1 MAIRQAASPPTP
13 WSQTLARPRVDPS
26 AYIHVSTSV
35 IGDVAIGAN
44 VMVAPGVSIRADEG
58 SPFYIGASTNI
69 QDGVVIHGLAEG
81 RVKGDDHID
90 YSVWIGAKTSITH
103 KALIHGPAYIGDDCF
118 IGFRST
124 VFNAKVGDG
133 CIVMM
138 HVLIENVEIPPG
150 KYVPSGS
157 IITSQHQADRLSD
170 VRSDDKEFAHHIIGI
185 NESLRSG
192 YLCSEEGICTPDHG
206 SSFGSN
212 LNSEIINNST
222 GTEDMSNISDSIR
235 QQIRRLLSQGY
246 RIGVEYADARRFRTG
261 SWQSC
266 TIAQGS
272 EGTVLASLEACLEEH
287 QGKYVQLLGVDTQAR
302 TRVLEMMIQRPDG
315 VVTQVSHAGVTGNAP
330 AVVGGN
336 GSGASASGD
345 IGQSVRQLLNQGF
358 RIGTEYADPRR
369 YKATSWTSGP
379 SYQGTREAEAIA
391 MLNELVAANP
401 DNYVRLIGIDPGAR
415 RRVMEVVIHKPG
427 DGGTIAIGNGG
438 GQASSFSSSFSSG
451 STANSNVKTSLSSE
465 VVASV
470 RRLLENSYQITTEHA
485 DKRRFRSSSW
495 HTCKPVSAHRLQ
507 DVVAQL
513 EGCLTDHQG
522 EYVRLIGIDTK
533 AKRRVHEEIIQRP

>member
-1 MAIRQAASPPTP
+1 MGIRQAASPPTP

-26 AYIHVSTSV
+26 AYVHVSTSI
-35 IGDVAIGAN
+35 IGEVEIGAN

-69 QDGVVIHGLAEG
+69 QDGVVIHGLADG
-81 RVKGDDHID
+81 RVQGDDNQD

-103 KALIHGPAYIGDDCF
+103 KALIHGPAYVGDDCF

-170 VRSDDKEFAHHIIGI
+170 VQSADKEFAHHIIGI
-185 NESLRSG
+185 NDSLRSG
-192 YLCSEEGICTPDHG
+192 YLCAEDGICPPKYAA
-206 SSFGSN
+206 N
-212 LNSEIINNST
+212 LNSEIIEDFT
-222 GTEDMSNISDSIR
+222 GTEDMSNISDSVR
-235 QQIRRLLSQGY
+235 QEIRRLLSQGY
-246 RIGVEYADARRFRTG
+246 RIGLEYADARRFRTG

-266 TIAQGS
+266 PLAQGS
-272 EGTVLASLEACLEEH
+272 EGSVLSSVAACMDEH
-287 QGKYVQLLGVDTQAR
+287 QGKYLQLIGVDTNSR
-302 TRVLEMMIQRPDG
+302 SRVLELIIQRPDG
-315 VVTQVSHAGVTGNAP
+315 AVTQISSSAA
-330 AVVGGN
+330 AK
-336 GSGASASGD
+336 GASASAAVASNGHSNGNGGGD
-345 IGQSVRQLLNQGF
+345 VGTSVRQLLNQGF

-401 DNYVRLIGIDPGAR
+401 GNYVRLIGIDPGAR
-415 RRVMEVVIHKPG
+415 RRVMEVMIHKPG
-427 DGGTIAIGNGG
+427 DGGTISAGNGG
-438 GQASSFSSSFSSG
+438 GQSSSFSSSFG
-451 STANSNVKTSLSSE
+451 GGATATSNVKTSLSSE

-470 RRLLENSYQITTEHA
+470 RRLLEGNFQISTEHA
-485 DKRRFRSSSW
+485 DKRRFQTSSW
-495 HTCKPVSAHRLQ
+495 HSCKPVSANRLQ
-507 DVVAQL
+507 DAVAQL
-513 EGCLTDHQG
+513 ETCLTDHNG
-522 EYVRLIGIDTK
+522 EYVRLIGIDPK

>member
-1 MAIRQAASPPTP
+1 MAIRQAAAPPTP
-13 WSQTLARPRVDPS
+13 WSQTLARPRVDS
-26 AYIHVSTSV
+26 TAYIHVSTSV
-35 IGDVAIGAN
+35 IGDVVIGAN

-58 SPFYIGASTNI
+58 SPFYIGASTNV
-69 QDGVVIHGLAEG
+69 QDGVVIHGLADG
-81 RVKGDDHID
+81 RVKGDDNID

-103 KALIHGPAYIGDDCF
+103 KALIHGPAYVGDDCF

-170 VRSDDKEFAHHIIGI
+170 VRSDDKAFAHHIIGI

-192 YLCSEEGICTPDHG
+192 YICAEDGICTPEHG
-206 SSFGSN
+206 VNFGSN

-266 TIAQGS
+266 PIAQGS

-315 VVTQVSHAGVTGNAP
+315 AVTQVSHAGVTGNAP
-330 AVVGGN
+330 AVAGGN
-336 GSGASASGD
+336 GSGVSAGGD

-391 MLNELVAANP
+391 MLNELVAANEG
-401 DNYVRLIGIDPGAR
+401 NYVRLIGIDPGAR
-415 RRVMEVVIHKPG
+415 RRVMEIVIHKPG
-427 DGGTIAIGNGG
+427 DGGTIVTSNGG
-438 GQASSFSSSFSSG
+438 SQSGSFTSAFSSG
-451 STANSNVKTSLSSE
+451 VTATSNVKTSLSAE

-495 HTCKPVSAHRLQ
+495 HSCKPVSANRLQ
-507 DVVAQL
+507 DAVAQL
-513 EGCLTDHQG
+513 EGCLTDHHG